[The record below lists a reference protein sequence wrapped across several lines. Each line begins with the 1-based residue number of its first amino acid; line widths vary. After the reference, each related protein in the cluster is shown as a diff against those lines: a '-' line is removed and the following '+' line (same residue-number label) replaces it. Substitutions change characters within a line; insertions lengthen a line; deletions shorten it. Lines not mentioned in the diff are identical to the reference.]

1 MTLISIITK
10 ALITM
15 GRSTDAQSMEAWK
28 DKLTLF
34 ANDGAKDI
42 AVFLQ
47 LRETETIT
55 AEDKQIDINDLSKT
69 CVKVINVKQ
78 NGSELTFNQGTDSDH
93 INVGTDGLVTVE
105 YRYLPA
111 DMAEDI
117 DQPGIPDQ
125 LQRLLVP
132 YVVYREHM
140 TADPTMQ
147 RRSDMFYQTYYQGL
161 MDARKNKGEVNTYQI
176 KNAGWF

>member
-15 GRSTDAQSMEAWK
+15 GRSTDAQSMEIWRN
-28 DKLTLF
+28 KLTLF

-55 AEDKQIDINDLSKT
+55 AVDSQIDIKDLSKE
-69 CVKVINVKQ
+69 CVKVVNVKQ
-78 NGSELTFNQGTDSDH
+78 NGSDLTFNEGTDSDH
-93 INVGTDGLVTVE
+93 INVGVDGPVSVQ
-105 YRYLPA
+105 YRYLPT
-111 DMAEDI
+111 DMEEDI
-117 DQPGIPDQ
+117 DTPGIPEQ

-161 MDARKNKGEVNTYQI
+161 MDARKNRGEVNTYQI